1 MAAAI
6 PIMMVAGAVISA
18 VGAMSAA
25 KAQSQ
30 AATYNATI
38 ADQNAQVSLS
48 QATADAVT
56 QQKQARQV
64 EGSLIAGYGASGVTI
79 EGSPTDVL
87 QMSVTNAAL
96 DEANIL
102 YNGRLKATG
111 FANEAELNRRAAK
124 TAKEQGYYNAAS
136 SLLTGAGH
144 AAYGYTAATKGY
156 SAPAAI
162 GPP

>member
-1 MAAAI
+1 MAAVI
-6 PIMMVAGAVISA
+6 PVMMIGGALISA

-30 AATYNATI
+30 AATYNAAIST
-38 ADQNAQVSLS
+38 QNAEVSLS
-48 QATADAVT
+48 QATADAVL

-64 EGSLIAGYGASGVTI
+64 EGSLIAGYGAAGVTV

-102 YNGRLKATG
+102 YRGRL
-111 FANEAELNRRAAK
+111 
-124 TAKEQGYYNAAS
+124 
-136 SLLTGAGH
+136 
-144 AAYGYTAATKGY
+144 
-156 SAPAAI
+156 
-162 GPP
+162 